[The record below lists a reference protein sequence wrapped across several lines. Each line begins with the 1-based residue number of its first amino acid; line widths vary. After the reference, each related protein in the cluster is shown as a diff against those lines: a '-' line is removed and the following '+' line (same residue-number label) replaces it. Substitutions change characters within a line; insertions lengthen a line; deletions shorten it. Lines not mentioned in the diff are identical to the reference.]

1 VLAFEPDPKVFPI
14 LTGNIAANG
23 FGRRMKASA
32 SALSGREGTAQL
44 YVPWDNHGVVETS
57 SSLEAA
63 FKERHQAVID
73 VPVTTIDRAVAG
85 GSGPT
90 LIKIDVEG
98 HELAVLTG
106 AEATLAAHRP
116 MVLIELLANT
126 DWAGLNAVAAKHGYG
141 GVSLPRRAVASP
153 RPSHSTPTPGIRCSV
168 RSNCGRCSRPCWRPR
183 SGARTPRYILNTPKR
198 GRSGTGAFSAALM
211 DRPSTSRVWAGS
223 MMPSSHRRA
232 VAK

>member
-1 VLAFEPDPKVFPI
+1 
-14 LTGNIAANG
+14 
-23 FGRRMKASA
+23 MKASA

-44 YVPWDNHGVVETS
+44 YAPWDNHGVVETS

-141 GVSLPRRAVASP
+141 GVSLSP
-153 RPSHSTPTPGIRCSV
+153 Q
-168 RSNCGRCSRPCWRPR
+168 
-183 SGARTPRYILNTPKR
+183 
-198 GRSGTGAFSAALM
+198 GRSLAPTLTFDPDSWNQVLCPLELWPLLETVLADLAPERE
-211 DRPSTSRVWAGS
+211 RPATS
-223 MMPSSHRRA
+223 
-232 VAK
+232 